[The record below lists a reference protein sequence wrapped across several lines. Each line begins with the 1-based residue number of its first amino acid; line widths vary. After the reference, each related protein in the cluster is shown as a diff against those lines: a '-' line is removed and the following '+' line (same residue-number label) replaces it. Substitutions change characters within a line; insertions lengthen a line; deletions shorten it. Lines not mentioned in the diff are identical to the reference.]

1 MSNRN
6 WGHSGSLFTGLVVII
21 IGVFFLAKT
30 MGFIPD
36 INLSDYWPVF
46 LLFFGTMR
54 IIYPH
59 SNRSFFWGPVFI
71 VVGGA
76 FLAKNL
82 HYIDYDILKLWPVL
96 PILVGINIILRP
108 IFWPNL
114 HVHHHHRGDCRGVRE
129 RTFARDASMISDD
142 ELAISL
148 VLSGGE
154 YQCTSTQFKGGS
166 IAVTLAGC
174 ELDLRDVVT
183 DQSEITLD
191 VNLLLGGVEMRI
203 PETWSVSYRG
213 TPVLGSFQDST
224 RSAAQTGTK
233 LVIRGSITLAGF
245 EVRN

>member
-21 IGVFFLAKT
+21 IGVFFLLKT
-30 MGFIPD
+30 MGFLPD
-36 INLSDYWPVF
+36 INLTDYWPV
-46 LLFFGTMR
+46 LLIFFGIMR
-54 IIYPH
+54 VIYPH
-59 SNRSFFWGPVFI
+59 SNRSYFWGPVWI

-108 IFWPNL
+108 IFWP
-114 HVHHHHRGDCRGVRE
+114 HHHHHHRGDCGGLRE
-129 RTFARDASMISDD
+129 RAFAKDASVISDD
-142 ELAISL
+142 ELSISL

-154 YQCTSTQFKGGS
+154 YQCTSSQFKGGS
-166 IAVTLAGC
+166 VALTLSGC

-203 PETWSVSYRG
+203 PDTWSVSYRG

-224 RSAAQTGTK
+224 RPAAQTGTK